1 MALPLA
7 GVRVVDL
14 TLNIAGP
21 YGTMILGDLG
31 ADVLKVER
39 PGVGDD
45 ARRMAP
51 VAGESSA
58 YFAAINRNKRS
69 VALDLDDE
77 ADRARLVE
85 LLGEADVFATNLLP
99 GKLAA
104 RGLAFDDV
112 HERFPRLIY
121 ADVGGYGDGPEQ
133 DRPGYDMVLQARSGL
148 MSVTGEPGRAP
159 SRVGVSILDMG
170 AGIWSALAVL
180 AALRLRERTG
190 SGIRVGTSLLEVG
203 AAYMAYD
210 LAAYGLTGEVT
221 GPRGSGHPAFAPYG
235 VFRASD
241 GWVALGVGA
250 DHLFARLAE
259 AMDRPG
265 WLGDERFRTNA
276 ARVAHREALGEE
288 LEAALAGVPVTEW
301 VARLRSAGVPVD
313 EVADVAGLLEDE
325 QLGALGAWLDVPADG
340 REIPQPGLPIR
351 FGRERPGMRRPP
363 PGLGEHSGEGF
374 DVLDQVGKEDET

>member
-1 MALPLA
+1 MVLPLD

-21 YGTMILGDLG
+21 YGTMILADLG
-31 ADVLKVER
+31 ADVLKIER

-51 VAGESSA
+51 VAGDGSA

-69 VALDLDDE
+69 VVLDLDDE
-77 ADRARLVE
+77 ADRGRLEE
-85 LLGEADVFATNLLP
+85 LLEGSDVFATNLLP

-104 RGLAFDDV
+104 RGLAFEDLTD
-112 HERFPRLIY
+112 RFPRLIY

-148 MSVTGEPGRAP
+148 MSVTGEPGRP
-159 SRVGVSILDMG
+159 PVRVGVSILDMG
-170 AGIWSALAVL
+170 AGIWLALGVL
-180 AALRLRERTG
+180 AGLRLRDTTG
-190 SGIRVGTSLLEVG
+190 VGARVGTSLLEVG

-210 LAAYGLTGEVT
+210 LAAYGLTGQVP
-221 GPRGSGHPAFAPYG
+221 GPRASGHPAFAPYG

-259 AMDRPG
+259 AVGRPE
-265 WLGDERFRTNA
+265 WVRDERFATNA
-276 ARVAHREALGEE
+276 ARVAHRDALGAEME
-288 LEAALAGVPVTEW
+288 TVLVGRPVAEW
-301 VARLRSAGVPVD
+301 VARLRLAGVPVD
-313 EVADVAGLLEDE
+313 EVADVARLLDDE
-325 QLGALGAWLDVPADG
+325 QLEAVRVWLDVPIDG
-340 REIPQPGLPIR
+340 RRLRQPGLPVRI
-351 FGRERPGMRRPP
+351 GKERPGVRRPP
-363 PGLGEHSGEGF
+363 PHLGEHSGEGF
-374 DVLDQVGKEDET
+374 EEGDAP

>member
-1 MALPLA
+1 MVLPLD

-31 ADVLKVER
+31 ADVLKIER

-69 VALDLDDE
+69 LALDLDDA
-77 ADRARLVE
+77 ADRERLGE

-104 RGLAFDDV
+104 RGLAFDEL
-112 HERFPRLIY
+112 HRAYPRLVY
-121 ADVGGYGDGPEQ
+121 ADIGGYGDGPEQ

-148 MSVTGEPGRAP
+148 MSVTGEPGGP
-159 SRVGVSILDMG
+159 PVRVGVSILDMG
-170 AGIWSALAVL
+170 AGIWLALGVL
-180 AALRLRERTG
+180 AALRLRDATG
-190 SGIRVGTSLLEVG
+190 DGVRVGTSLLEVG

-210 LAAYGLTGEVT
+210 LAAHGLTGQVPE
-221 GPRGSGHPAFAPYG
+221 PRGSGHPAFAPYG

-250 DHLFARLAE
+250 DRLFARLAE
-259 AMDRPG
+259 A
-265 WLGDERFRTNA
+265 LGHPEWTSDERFATNA
-276 ARVAHREALGEE
+276 VRVRNRDALTRE
-288 LEAALAGVPVTEW
+288 LEAVLAGRPVGEW
-301 VARLRSAGVPVD
+301 VERLRSAGVPVD
-313 EVADVAGLLEDE
+313 EVADVARLLEDE
-325 QLGALGAWLDVPADG
+325 QLDAVRAWVDVAVEG
-340 REIPQPGLPIR
+340 RTLRQPGLPVRI
-351 FGRERPGMRRPP
+351 GGERPGVRRAP
-363 PGLGEHSGEGF
+363 PGLGEHTDEGF
-374 DVLDQVGKEDET
+374 SKEGTP